1 MDASQML
8 NPMQLE
14 SVYKIAGQYNVD
26 PKLILAIGWHET
38 QWGRLGD
45 GTSGMYTGYGSYDSG
60 SDYSLAGFESQVK
73 GTAQKMKS
81 WGMTPG
87 SVTLDR
93 LILGNTGQLPSGIYA
108 TDQNWPNAVFN
119 IYKGLTGGSSSS
131 PSKIPSGL
139 PDSTISAWKPS
150 ILEQIKGKAQDTW
163 YWLKGTDRSTANY
176 PSAADQLKA
185 RESFNQKYGL
195 DLPTEA
201 LQAEVN
207 YQNNLKLSNKLF
219 TAGTLTIIF
228 LIVVIVALFAF
239 FKAFDVAPPAA
250 LPAMGK

>member
-1 MDASQML
+1 MEASQML
-8 NPMQLE
+8 DPMQLE

-38 QWGRLGD
+38 QWGKLGD

-73 GTAQKMKS
+73 GTARKLQS

-108 TDQNWPNAVFN
+108 TDQNWPNAVYN
-119 IYKGLTGGSSSS
+119 IYAGLTGTS
-131 PSKIPSGL
+131 PAAAPAGIESQNATLKAYNPSL
-139 PDSTISAWKPS
+139 WDK
-150 ILEQIKGKAQDTW
+150 IKGTAQDTW
-163 YWLKGTDRSTANY
+163 YWLKGTDRTAANF
-176 PSAADQLKA
+176 PSAADQLQA
-185 RESFNQKYGL
+185 REQFNQRYGL

-207 YQNNLKLSNKLF
+207 YQNNLRLSNKLF
-219 TAGTLTIIF
+219 TAGTLTIVF
-228 LIVVIVALFAF
+228 LIVVIIAFLSF
-239 FKAFDVAPPAA
+239 FKAFDVAPPSA
-250 LPAMGK
+250 LPAMSK